1 MRWVVR
7 SAAIVIAILTID
19 ITSVAVEISGYY
31 EPQYLIVELSGDY
44 SQLFTN
50 KLRVDLSTSTDNIHL
65 FANFDFISYHGKRE
79 WNLLDFLP
87 QEIADPH
94 RSGDQSEFLFTYD
107 DSIFLDNAYLK
118 IAFGRFDF
126 TVGRQQISLG
136 TGYAWNPTDLFNF
149 KEISDPTYEQPGHN
163 ALRLDISVTGNTG
176 LSLLYDPEDN
186 WERSTKL
193 VRYKGN
199 LSHFDYSA
207 IFIEREWEE
216 YDYLNSS
223 EVRYRRRLL
232 GGDLVGQL
240 LGLGVWG
247 EWGYNRVD
255 ARQDFWELLWGL
267 DYTLD
272 DGTYL
277 MAEYYRNGQGRPDY
291 GEYDV
296 NDWMRYFTARSKTI
310 SRDNL
315 YLYLNYPLTDLLELS
330 NSFVL
335 SLSDGSL
342 ALVPGLH
349 STLFQNLELDCFVT
363 INTGREG
370 RAYTRGAGTTST
382 FRLRAYF

>member
-1 MRWVVR
+1 MRSLVR
-7 SAAIVIAILTID
+7 SAAIVIAILTSG

-31 EPQYLIVELSGDY
+31 EPQYLVVELSGDY

-50 KLRVDLSTSTDNIHL
+50 KLRVDLATSTENIYL

-87 QEIADPH
+87 QEIADPY
-94 RSGDQSEFLFTYD
+94 RSGDQSAFLFTYN

-118 IAFGRFDF
+118 ITLGRFDL

-149 KEISDPTYEQPGHN
+149 KEISDPTYKQPGHN
-163 ALRLDISVTGNTG
+163 ALRLDISVAANTS

-193 VRYKGN
+193 LRYKGN

-232 GGDLVGQL
+232 GADLVGEL

-255 ARQDFWELLWGL
+255 DRQDFWELVWGL

-277 MAEYYRNGQGRPDY
+277 MAEYCHNGQGRPDY
-291 GEYDV
+291 RKYDV

-310 SRDNL
+310 SRDNI

-349 STLFQNLELDCFVT
+349 SALFQNLELDSFVA
-363 INTGREG
+363 INTGTEG
-370 RAYTRGAGTTST
+370 RAYSRKGRTTCT
-382 FRLRAYF
+382 LRLRAYF